1 MLPNFCFKK
10 STAVSRASPG
20 TAIKLSAVLRAAPE
34 ARARAH
40 SGTGGNGAEE
50 WHTQH
55 IIDAAA
61 INKTKAE
68 GKQVCFCIGGPKT
81 SSHAGGSHS
90 GSPPGSSYQHGG
102 SSYAHG
108 GSSYAHGSSSYTHG
122 GSAG

>member
-1 MLPNFCFKK
+1 MLLQPRGSQRQRYEPPRPHPVC
-10 STAVSRASPG
+10 R
-20 TAIKLSAVLRAAPE
+20 
-34 ARARAH
+34 
-40 SGTGGNGAEE
+40 GGNGAEG
-50 WHTQH
+50 WHAQH
-55 IIDAAA
+55 TIDAAA

-108 GSSYAHGSSSYTHG
+108 GSSYAHG